1 MLMCQETISG
11 CKSFEKKSR
20 NFKIKR
26 NKIYVFLFL
35 RVFATCLYQK
45 MNPLHQGIKW
55 QQEAR
60 SISDRLWD
68 VVIVGAGPAGA
79 IAAAHLAASHQRV
92 LLLDRKKFP
101 REKICGDGLL
111 PDALRCLDAIGV
123 GAIVRAAGHK
133 ISTSVLVSPS
143 RNEVEIPGEYLTIKR
158 LLLDMIVAQK
168 AVEMGAVFAC
178 GEVKQLAV
186 EPDGRVSFT
195 IQESEKKFRARIGI
209 VATGVNIRLLCKL
222 NRAARKK
229 PSGVGLRCYVRSSF
243 VLDRLV
249 LAAIRDNRHTVP
261 GYGWIFPM
269 RDHEYNV
276 GCGILTPD
284 RVRKSS
290 INLKKKFEEF
300 IDSFPLARELMQ
312 QSDRTIALRAAAL
325 RSNFEGCYPFV
336 NGPIVAVGETIGTT
350 LPFLGEGIGK
360 AMESGQRAA
369 EAVSA
374 ALDSDDLRK
383 LIPYG
388 QYMESELKPRYKGYR
403 MAEKWLARPWLND
416 FLLAR
421 FGKNKFAK
429 DILAGIVAETRNPQE
444 LFSLKGI
451 LKTFWN

>member
-1 MLMCQETISG
+1 
-11 CKSFEKKSR
+11 
-20 NFKIKR
+20 
-26 NKIYVFLFL
+26 
-35 RVFATCLYQK
+35 
-45 MNPLHQGIKW
+45 MNHLHQGIKW
-55 QQEAR
+55 QQEAS

-79 IAAAHLAASHQRV
+79 IAAAHLAASHHRV

-101 REKICGDGLL
+101 REKVCGDGLL
-111 PDALRCLDAIGV
+111 TDALRCLDAIGV
-123 GAIVRAAGHK
+123 GEIVRAAGHK

-143 RNEVEIPGEYLTIKR
+143 LNEVEIPGEYLTIKR
-158 LLLDMIVAQK
+158 RLLDMIVAQK
-168 AVEMGAVFAC
+168 AAEMNAVFAC

-195 IQESEKKFRARIGI
+195 IQGNEKRFRARIGI
-209 VATGVNIRLLCKL
+209 VATGVDIRLLRKL
-222 NRAARKK
+222 NWSAPKK

-243 VLDRLV
+243 ALDRLV
-249 LAAIRDNRHTVP
+249 LAAICHNRHKVP

-276 GCGILTPD
+276 GCGMLSAD
-284 RVRKSS
+284 RVRKPT
-290 INLKKKFEEF
+290 INLKKKFKEF

-312 QSDRTIALRAAAL
+312 QSDRATALRAAAV
-325 RSNFEGCYPFV
+325 RSNFEGGYPFV

-374 ALDSDDLRK
+374 ALGSDDLSQ
-383 LIPYG
+383 LSQYG

-403 MAEKWLARPWLND
+403 MVEKWLARPWLND
-416 FLLAR
+416 LLLAR
-421 FGKNKFAK
+421 FGKSKYAK
-429 DILAGIVAETRNPQE
+429 DILAGIIAETRNPQE

-451 LKTFWN
+451 LKAFWN